1 MKSLF
6 LIFIILAIVADAIG
20 QDQNP
25 LALTEDARYFDFWE
39 GKWIGLHDN
48 NTLDSTVSFE
58 VVRSV
63 NPASFEEKWQLG
75 NSRSAAIRAWDKSN
89 SKWGFV
95 WISDNGLFQIWDT
108 RKVDGHWYI
117 YKQFNVNGDVYLSRQ
132 GFLLQ
137 PDGTVV
143 RVSEKSYDE
152 KKWEVRFSQRLKKVA
167 LPK

>member
-6 LIFIILAIVADAIG
+6 FFLMTLSIVESVIG

-25 LALTEDARYFDFWE
+25 LILTEDARYFDFWE
-39 GKWIGLHDN
+39 GKWIALRDN
-48 NTLDSTVSFE
+48 NTLDSTISFE

-63 NPASFEEKWQLG
+63 NPASFEEKWQFG
-75 NSRSAAIRAWDKSN
+75 NSRSVAIRAWDKSN

-132 GFLLQ
+132 GFFIQ
-137 PDGTVV
+137 PDGTVL

-152 KKWEVRFSQRLKKVA
+152 KKWELRFSQRLKKVTFR
-167 LPK
+167 K